1 MFNDPFLNAAA
12 SSKKE
17 RQQLDRLLETASLH
31 ERMVLAGI
39 GLVVAAFV
47 VWAFLG
53 RVDRVVNVDGILLL
67 PGARHALVATEP
79 GVLTE
84 LLVAPGDLVEAG
96 DPVARQTAPVLDREL
111 AVLRERVAR
120 LRTRTNETG
129 EDGDAAR
136 PRLQSADVALLQ
148 MEARRLAGTSI
159 ASEARGVVSMLRVV
173 PGDYLQAGTVIAQVR
188 EEQDGPPIAVVRPRP
203 ERAQG
208 IEPGMQ
214 ASVRIAMPGAS
225 THVARGRVASVAT
238 RAMPRAP
245 AAPPS
250 AVEEY
255 THRIEVVLDDASTL
269 AVPDGMPCRIRI
281 VIGREPPAALFA
293 RGVH

>member
-17 RQQLDRLLETASLH
+17 RQQLDRLLETVSLH

-39 GLVVAAFV
+39 GLVLAAFV

-120 LRTRTNETG
+120 LRTRTSETG

-136 PRLQSADVALLQ
+136 SRLQSADVALLQ
-148 MEARRLAGTSI
+148 TEARRLAGTSI

-188 EEQDGPPIAVVRPRP
+188 EEQDGPPIAVVRARP

-214 ASVRIAMPGAS
+214 ASVSIAMPGAS
-225 THVARGRVASVAT
+225 TRVARGRVASVAT

-245 AAPPS
+245 ATPPS

-269 AVPDGMPCRIRI
+269 AVADGMPCRIRI